1 MLNRWVRTW
10 GCAVR
15 TEHWLELDCLDF
27 ETGSVE
33 MLFVLGT
40 VKKCDLVW
48 ETTKS
53 LFTFHKQQKKGHV
66 VTVASIQK
74 QSLQTKNPITW
85 AHAAI
90 KCNGGHV
97 NKKTGRKVSWIGAE
111 NNWAFLSSC
120 TKIKI
125 TNDLFGFVAC
135 FLNHPFWAT
144 RMSSQNKSRMASKF
158 WEWHGMET
166 MASWRTLEQLRLNRR
181 TSGWDDP

>member
-40 VKKCDLVW
+40 AKKKIDLVW

-97 NKKTGRKVSWIGAE
+97 NKKTEGKVSWIGAE
-111 NNWAFLSSC
+111 NDWAFSVKLHQNQNYKWCIWTCGLLFEPLFLS
-120 TKIKI
+120 
-125 TNDLFGFVAC
+125 NENV
-135 FLNHPFWAT
+135 
-144 RMSSQNKSRMASKF
+144 KSKQVSRGK
-158 WEWHGMET
+158 
-166 MASWRTLEQLRLNRR
+166 
-181 TSGWDDP
+181 